1 MSDIKEVERLEG
13 VGSSQLE
20 NSETSRVNLLIN
32 LIIFRKL
39 GSILVVG
46 IL

>member
-1 MSDIKEVERLEG
+1 MSDIKEVELVED

-20 NSETSRVNLLIN
+20 NSEMSKVNLLIN

-39 GSILVVG
+39 GLILVVG